1 MIVFITQTMI
11 VMKIIIK
18 IIILIL
24 IKLVVIAVIKNSNKK
39 RKNY

>member
-11 VMKIIIK
+11 VMKIIMK